1 MISLQS
7 SGPSNKTL
15 ITAKYHIVITLK
27 KSWLLSFF
35 RLRVIING
43 KDIYTLV
50 KGEKLVIPLTEN
62 NPKIVLTDGYHITKP
77 LELVFHHIHT
87 YYFRVV
93 CVIDNYQL
101 VAGIAATIIIYL
113 LGLLTGFLA
122 IKLVSF
128 FPIFYFLFFYYIR
141 RKDFLQ
147 IHAA

>member
-1 MISLQS
+1 
-7 SGPSNKTL
+7 
-15 ITAKYHIVITLK
+15 LK
-27 KSWLLSFF
+27 KSWLLSFL

-50 KGEKLVIPLTEN
+50 KGEKLIIPLTEN

-87 YYFRVV
+87 YYFNVV
-93 CVIDNYQL
+93 CVIDNFQL
-101 VAGIAATIIIYL
+101 AAGIAATIIIYL
-113 LGLLTGFLA
+113 FGLLTGFFI
-122 IKLVSF
+122 IKLASF
-128 FPIFYFLFFYYIR
+128 FPLFYFLFFFYIR